1 MMDQPS
7 QAPFWLLV
15 AVEIRDEKPARGY
28 RWLMALVWWSA
39 SEAWRANVGCSDLC
53 EGEEANGFGWNK
65 MAEYLPFTIIETSF
79 CLQFCH
85 SQDLFCVFSTDFKNK
100 SVENNW
106 IHLSGI
112 LKNSVLELQ
121 VSEHWEQKT
130 PNQTLFG
137 DKTPLVFFF
146 FFFKRKIFF
155 GKERLSSKV
164 QPSIQNVHQ
173 CPNIVLLLNLG
184 F

>member
-1 MMDQPS
+1 
-7 QAPFWLLV
+7 
-15 AVEIRDEKPARGY
+15 
-28 RWLMALVWWSA
+28 
-39 SEAWRANVGCSDLC
+39 
-53 EGEEANGFGWNK
+53 

-106 IHLSGI
+106 IHLSEI
-112 LKNSVLELQ
+112 LKNSVSELQ

-137 DKTPLVFFF
+137 DKTLVFIYLFN
-146 FFFKRKIFF
+146 
-155 GKERLSSKV
+155 
-164 QPSIQNVHQ
+164 NVK
-173 CPNIVLLLNLG
+173 
-184 F
+184 